1 VVRYLPLLFLPVGLV
16 DAEIKYREP
25 KVSWGMTVGETN
37 LTEDQVTSSRL
48 TVTQPEA
55 ACSSRNWI

>member
-1 VVRYLPLLFLPVGLV
+1 VVRYLPLLRPPVDLV
-16 DAEIKYREP
+16 DAEMKYREP
-25 KVSWGMTVGETN
+25 KGSWGMTVGETN
-37 LTEDQVTSSRL
+37 LTEYPATSSRF